1 VGRGGL
7 TCCAA
12 LTLVFATCGKRAL
25 SSSMATTPTS
35 GPPSS
40 TCPSTMTR
48 GKVTPSLAGSNDHV
62 GLRLTHEERLDGDY
76 LWLKYEVVR

>member
-1 VGRGGL
+1 
-7 TCCAA
+7 
-12 LTLVFATCGKRAL
+12 
-25 SSSMATTPTS
+25 
-35 GPPSS
+35 
-40 TCPSTMTR
+40 MTR